1 MKINA
6 TNNTQMFSGLLSFP
20 KSKIT
25 LNPDNIS
32 DIHLKTSRLIKKDDN
47 KTKGFLSAEMV
58 TEYEYI
64 YDTFKKKLYTPREK
78 QEAYYHGNMY
88 LHEHGEITMTNGD
101 KFIFEGKTEDLGNVY
116 SNYSQSKPIEDYFK
130 SKSIVNYINNASST
144 SSLCV
149 RDLPFST
156 SRTVLY
162 IFLCTA
168 LFILLPPIVFA

>member
-20 KSKIT
+20 KSKII

-32 DIHLKTSRLIKKDDN
+32 DIHLKTSQLIKQKEEQS
-47 KTKGFLSAEMV
+47 KGFFSAEMV

-116 SNYSQSKPIEDYFK
+116 SNNSQSKPIEDYFK
-130 SKSIVNYINNASST
+130 SKSIVNYINNARKSDDIIQ
-144 SSLCV
+144 LK
-149 RDLPFST
+149 D
-156 SRTVLY
+156 VL
-162 IFLCTA
+162 ITK
-168 LFILLPPIVFA
+168 VEK

>member
-1 MKINA
+1 MKIN
-6 TNNTQMFSGLLSFP
+6 TINNAQSFKGLLSFP

-32 DIHLKTSRLIKKDDN
+32 DIHLKTSQLIKQMDGES
-47 KTKGFLSAEMV
+47 KGFLSAEMV

-78 QEAYYHGNMY
+78 QEAYYHGKMY

-116 SNYSQSKPIEDYFK
+116 SSSSQSKPIEDYFK
-130 SKSIVNYINNASST
+130 SKSILNYINNARKSDDIIQ
-144 SSLCV
+144 LK
-149 RDLPFST
+149 D
-156 SRTVLY
+156 VL
-162 IFLCTA
+162 ITK
-168 LFILLPPIVFA
+168 VEK